1 MNNKLMLLL
10 LLTAGWLLQGAVVA
24 ETNSLSSTQG
34 SAPAVAHGTGLLWK
48 VERPGVPASYVFGTI
63 HSEDERVTTLPAPV
77 QAAFDQARSFT
88 MEMVLEPEASTA
100 LASAMFLGDGETLQ
114 GLLGDELFEK
124 AARAL
129 EGNGMPRQIVMGLK
143 PWVVMVMLSMPKP
156 ETGEFLDKVLYTAAL
171 KQGKSVYGLES
182 VEEQVAVFEGLPLD
196 DQIALLKAAVEESAS
211 TMIEELI
218 QAYLARDLAAMVA
231 LNEQSNTQLAP
242 QLSEKIA
249 YRLLDSRNARM
260 VQRMEP
266 RLKKGSA
273 FIAIGALHLPGEKGV
288 LRLLEGR
295 GYRVT
300 VVY

>member
-1 MNNKLMLLL
+1 MHNKLIFLLL
-10 LLTAGWLLQGAVVA
+10 LIVGCLLQGTVVA
-24 ETNSLSSTQG
+24 KADSLPGTQD
-34 SAPAVAHGTGLLWK
+34 PVRTVIHGAGLLWK
-48 VERPGVPASYVFGTI
+48 VERPGTPPNYVFGTI

-77 QAAFDQARSFT
+77 QAAFDRARSFT
-88 MEMVLEPEASTA
+88 MEMVLEPEVSTT
-100 LASAMFLGDGETLQ
+100 LASAMFLGDGQTLQ
-114 GLLGDELFEK
+114 GILGDELFEK
-124 AARAL
+124 AAHAL
-129 EGNGMPRQIVMGLK
+129 EGHGMPRQIVMGLK

-182 VEEQVAVFEGLPLD
+182 VEEQVAVFEELSLN
-196 DQIALLKAAVEESAS
+196 DQITLLKAAIGESAS

-242 QLSEKIA
+242 QLSEKITH
-249 YRLLDSRNARM
+249 RLLDSRNARM

-266 RLKKGSA
+266 RLREGNA